1 VGVVRTVEWSLSAPP
16 EEAKRRIRQALSSAG
31 MEPEGDGSTIHATS
45 DRSLRKNRWAAEIS
59 VDLAPLG
66 EGTLATVRVE
76 MNGDKHYEV
85 LHDIAEAVGDDAFED
100 RGDQEGIE
108 ESGKASG
115 KSDRDEVGH
124 LRHLVRAGENIVA
137 FGQGTYEGKQGIVAL
152 TDHRLFFYRGS
163 FRESVEEFGLG
174 SIRSLEVG
182 KDTTG
187 ERLVIHASGDRAEI
201 TQMRPGQADELTR
214 AFRALELRPSDPADA
229 RDLIRMLDELRD
241 AGVLTAE
248 EFDAKKAALLDRL

>member
-1 VGVVRTVEWSLSAPP
+1 VTTLSRTAVT
-16 EEAKRRIRQALSSAG
+16 RRGLRSPGRRAG
-31 MEPEGDGSTIHATS
+31 SPIATRSATS
-45 DRSLRKNRWAAEIS
+45 
-59 VDLAPLG
+59 
-66 EGTLATVRVE
+66 GTW
-76 MNGDKHYEV
+76 
-85 LHDIAEAVGDDAFED
+85 
-100 RGDQEGIE
+100 
-108 ESGKASG
+108 S
-115 KSDRDEVGH
+115 
-124 LRHLVRAGENIVA
+124 GENIVA